1 MKFSLS
7 TTVLICLAIVMCSAQ
22 VLAFCTVHEFS

>member
-1 MKFSLS
+1 MKFSLFAA
-7 TTVLICLAIVMCSAQ
+7 VLTCLAIAMCSAQ